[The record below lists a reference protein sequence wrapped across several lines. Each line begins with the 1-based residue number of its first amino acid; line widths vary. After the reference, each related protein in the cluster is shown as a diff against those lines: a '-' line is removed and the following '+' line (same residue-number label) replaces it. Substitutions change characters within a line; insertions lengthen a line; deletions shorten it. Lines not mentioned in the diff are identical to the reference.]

1 MIEQFNRLLQK
12 FGHKMQIIHW
22 GEYSV
27 EFEIRNF
34 GVFMF
39 RRHGGVF
46 EVRKGDCLFTPNA
59 RWIQAISE
67 GKVRND
73 AGEMVTK

>member
-12 FGHKMQIIHW
+12 FGHKMQIISW

-34 GVFMF
+34 GVFML
-39 RRHGGVF
+39 HYESVI
-46 EVRKGDCLFTPNA
+46 EVRKGDRLFTPNS
-59 RWIQAISE
+59 RWIKAISE